1 MTKFLNISTDT
12 TLGGNSPSDE
22 TVSSQKAIK
31 SYVDSQTGT
40 APAFA
45 NITGQPTDNANLA
58 AALDKKE
65 NIPYISLYNGSSGN
79 PRPIKF
85 LTVDYTNT
93 NSENGVFI
101 KITMQSSHGNGVSYA
116 FLQDAFFN
124 INYTGTISCEVFKY
138 FGATTSYDGSRQYG
152 DIFWVHDSENKI
164 VDFYTLMGQFSALY
178 STPYR
183 RLNTSTGGEITQ
195 LTTTSTYSEGTQ
207 VWASCGDYYTTA
219 DPVLTNL
226 TTNATSL
233 TIKGTPISPSCGNSI
248 NIGYGSSVGDNGEV
262 CIGVGASTRQIA
274 STAIGFYASATKTNA
289 IQIGTG
295 TNSTANTFY
304 VGFRNEDNYLLLD
317 GATGLIPNARLNTL
331 VGADGINAGTAG
343 IVPAPSATD
352 NTKYLR
358 GDGTWGAI
366 MVIEDYT
373 A

>member
-124 INYTGTISCEVFKY
+124 INYTGSF
-138 FGATTSYDGSRQYG
+138 FTS
-152 DIFWVHDSENKI
+152 
-164 VDFYTLMGQFSALY
+164 
-178 STPYR
+178 P
-183 RLNTSTGGEITQ
+183 
-195 LTTTSTYSEGTQ
+195 
-207 VWASCGDYYTTA
+207 
-219 DPVLTNL
+219 
-226 TTNATSL
+226 
-233 TIKGTPISPSCGNSI
+233 
-248 NIGYGSSVGDNGEV
+248 
-262 CIGVGASTRQIA
+262 
-274 STAIGFYASATKTNA
+274 
-289 IQIGTG
+289 
-295 TNSTANTFY
+295 
-304 VGFRNEDNYLLLD
+304 
-317 GATGLIPNARLNTL
+317 
-331 VGADGINAGTAG
+331 
-343 IVPAPSATD
+343 
-352 NTKYLR
+352 
-358 GDGTWGAI
+358 
-366 MVIEDYT
+366 
-373 A
+373 